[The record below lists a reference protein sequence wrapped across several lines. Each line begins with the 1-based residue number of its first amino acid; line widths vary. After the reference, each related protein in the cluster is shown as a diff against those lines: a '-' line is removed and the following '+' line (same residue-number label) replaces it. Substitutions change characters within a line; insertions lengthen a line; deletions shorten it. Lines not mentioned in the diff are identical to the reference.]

1 MTPLTGTPVGI
12 GVVPQPYQ
20 PFVNLRTRCQRRE
33 LNYVGGHDS
42 VSRRRAA
49 TRSTALRVSASDA
62 WMYGPI
68 DAGEYASWSRHSRC
82 CRLLVGSGVVHAPPS
97 VTRPSFA
104 VMLKLVCRAAS
115 AHRLGRM
122 TEAADKVARYHPLS
136 MDDKVTLL
144 GDPHADTAADLM
156 DRVAARGVRSAAR
169 PLPVSSANGRSSS
182 WLPQGYPTSRSPTSS
197 RCPSE
202 W

>member
-1 MTPLTGTPVGI
+1 MC
-12 GVVPQPYQ
+12 
-20 PFVNLRTRCQRRE
+20 R
-33 LNYVGGHDS
+33 DS

-49 TRSTALRVSASDA
+49 TRSTALRVSASAA
-62 WMYGPI
+62 WMYGSI

-144 GDPHADTAADLM
+144 GDPHADMAADLM

>member
-1 MTPLTGTPVGI
+1 
-12 GVVPQPYQ
+12 
-20 PFVNLRTRCQRRE
+20 
-33 LNYVGGHDS
+33 
-42 VSRRRAA
+42 
-49 TRSTALRVSASDA
+49 
-62 WMYGPI
+62 MYGSI

-144 GDPHADTAADLM
+144 GDPHADMAADLM

>member
-1 MTPLTGTPVGI
+1 MR
-12 GVVPQPYQ
+12 
-20 PFVNLRTRCQRRE
+20 VNTR
-33 LNYVGGHDS
+33 LGL
-42 VSRRRAA
+42 AI
-49 TRSTALRVSASDA
+49 RVAVA
-62 WMYGPI
+62 
-68 DAGEYASWSRHSRC
+68 
-82 CRLLVGSGVVHAPPS
+82 LLVGSGVVHAPPS

-122 TEAADKVARYHPLS
+122 TEAAEKLARYHPLS

-144 GDPHADTAADLM
+144 GDPHADMAADLM